1 MNDFATDQQLLDLY
15 LKNYPGKTMDEA
27 VQALDRLKTGLA
39 AQQRRASEESTQ
51 GVNAVLNNMG
61 GAGIDLNQRKGVLDQ
76 NIDAANKA
84 EPLRQAALQ
93 REIERMNAGV
103 AGVKDLKQTE
113 TADLNSILSQIEA
126 DSKRRN
132 TRGMIKNILGGA
144 ALFF

>member
-15 LKNYPGKTMDEA
+15 LKNYPGKTRDEA

-39 AQQRRASEESTQ
+39 AQQRRAAEESTQ
-51 GVNAVLNNMG
+51 GVGAILDNMG
-61 GAGIDLNQRKGVLDQ
+61 GADIDLNQRKGVLDQ
-76 NIDAANKA
+76 NIDAAKRA
-84 EPLRQAALQ
+84 EPFKDSALRRA
-93 REIERMNAGV
+93 IDKMNAGV
-103 AGVKDLKQTE
+103 AGVKDIKQTE
-113 TADLNSILSQIEA
+113 TADLNNILGQFEA

>member
-1 MNDFATDQQLLDLY
+1 MNDFATDQQLIDLY

-39 AQQRRASEESTQ
+39 AQQRRAGEESTQ
-51 GVNAVLNNMG
+51 GVSAVLNNMG
-61 GAGIDLNQRKGVLDQ
+61 GADIDLIKRGGILDQ

-84 EPLRQAALQ
+84 EPLKDSAL
-93 REIERMNAGV
+93 RRAIEKMNAGV

-113 TADLNSILSQIEA
+113 TADLNNILGQMEA

>member
-1 MNDFATDQQLLDLY
+1 MNDFATDQQLIDLY
-15 LKNYPGKTMDEA
+15 LKNYPGKTRDEA

-51 GVNAVLNNMG
+51 GVNAVLNNMS
-61 GAGIDLNQRKGVLDQ
+61 GAGIDLNQRQGVLDQ
-76 NIDAANKA
+76 NIDAANRV
-84 EPLRQAALQ
+84 EPLKDSAL
-93 REIERMNAGV
+93 RRAIEKMNAGV

-113 TADLNSILSQIEA
+113 TADLNSILGQMEA

>member
-61 GAGIDLNQRKGVLDQ
+61 GTDIDLTKRKGVLDQ

-84 EPLRQAALQ
+84 EPLKDSAL
-93 REIERMNAGV
+93 RRAIEKMNAGV

-113 TADLNSILSQIEA
+113 TADLNSILGQLEA

-132 TRGMIKNILGGA
+132 VRGMIKNILGGA

>member
-1 MNDFATDQQLLDLY
+1 MNDFATDQQLIDLY

-61 GAGIDLNQRKGVLDQ
+61 GTDIDLDKRQGIIYQ
-76 NIDAANKA
+76 NIDAANKV
-84 EPLRQAALQ
+84 EPLRDAALQ
-93 REIERMNAGV
+93 RAIDKMNAGV

-113 TADLNSILSQIEA
+113 TADLNNILGQMEA

>member
-61 GAGIDLNQRKGVLDQ
+61 GADIDLIKRKGVLDQ

-84 EPLRQAALQ
+84 EPLKDSAL
-93 REIERMNAGV
+93 RRAIEKMNAGV

-113 TADLNSILSQIEA
+113 TADLNSILGQMEA

>member
-51 GVNAVLNNMG
+51 GVNAVLSNMS

-76 NIDAANKA
+76 NIDAANRV
-84 EPLRQAALQ
+84 EPLKDSAL
-93 REIERMNAGV
+93 RRAIEKMNAGV

-113 TADLNSILSQIEA
+113 TADLNNILGQMEA

>member
-51 GVNAVLNNMG
+51 GVNAILNNMS

-76 NIDAANKA
+76 NIDAANRV
-84 EPLRQAALQ
+84 EPLKDSAL
-93 REIERMNAGV
+93 RRAIEKMNAGV

-113 TADLNSILSQIEA
+113 TADLNSILSQMEA

>member
-76 NIDAANKA
+76 NVQAAFDA
-84 EPLRQAALQ
+84 EPLKDSAL
-93 REIERMNAGV
+93 RRAIEKMNAGV

-113 TADLNSILSQIEA
+113 TADLNNILGQMEA

>member
-39 AQQRRASEESTQ
+39 GQQRRAGEESTQ
-51 GVNAVLNNMG
+51 GVGAVLNNMG
-61 GAGIDLNQRKGVLDQ
+61 GADIDLDKRQGIIFQ
-76 NIDAANKA
+76 NIDAANRV
-84 EPLRQAALQ
+84 EPLKQAALQ

-113 TADLNSILSQIEA
+113 TADLNSILGQMEA

-132 TRGMIKNILGGA
+132 VRGMIKNILGGA

>member
-39 AQQRRASEESTQ
+39 AQQRRAGEESTQ
-51 GVNAVLNNMG
+51 GVGAVLDNMG
-61 GAGIDLNQRKGVLDQ
+61 GADIDLNKRGGILGQ
-76 NIDAANKA
+76 NVKTAFDV

-113 TADLNSILSQIEA
+113 TADLNSILGQMEA

-132 TRGMIKNILGGA
+132 VRGMIKNILGGA

>member
-51 GVNAVLNNMG
+51 GVSTVLNNMG
-61 GAGIDLNQRKGVLDQ
+61 GADIDLNKRGGILSQ
-76 NIDAANKA
+76 NVKTAFDV
-84 EPLRQAALQ
+84 EPLRQAALE

-113 TADLNSILSQIEA
+113 TADLNSILSQMEA